1 MLVRTFAILF
11 YALAALPVLGA
22 SNLVTFVE
30 GKGCKLLGSEA
41 AVARL
46 QEIAAQGSVVWQGR
60 CKGGFIDGKGV
71 LREEGSVSVDG
82 KTRKYAYF
90 LSGVAR
96 KGLRQGRWTRETY
109 ERFADSAKFFTSAAT
124 VSFTAGVAKG
134 RPKLTPIRSID
145 QLTPAF
151 RQFVIDA
158 RRDAAPANE
167 ALRSADGDAAPAPAQ
182 VVSPTVAK
190 PVETPLPKGAAFAVT
205 ASTQHESLGP
215 AGLLAA
221 APPGWQSASPPDYP
235 EWIMV
240 DFRTV
245 RKITVLGLRAQDGQP
260 ARAPKVIR
268 VESSDDGVT
277 WSAQVASEIPCVPN
291 SADGWLRMH
300 LLAPAIGRYLKI
312 VILANCGDAE
322 FVALRGIQ
330 FK

>member
-1 MLVRTFAILF
+1 MLARTFALLLCT
-11 YALAALPVLGA
+11 LAALPVLGA

-46 QEIAAQGSVVWQGR
+46 QEIAVQGSVVWQGR
-60 CKGGFIDGKGV
+60 CKGGFIDGKGL
-71 LREEGSVSVDG
+71 LREEGSVIVDG

-109 ERFADSAKFFTSAAT
+109 ERFADSTKFFTSAAT

-134 RPKLTPIRSID
+134 RPKLTPIRNLD

-151 RQFVIDA
+151 RQFVIEA
-158 RRDAAPANE
+158 RREAAPANE
-167 ALRSADGDAAPAPAQ
+167 ALRSVDGGDAPVPPM
-182 VVSPTVAK
+182 VVK
-190 PVETPLPKGAAFAVT
+190 PVEGLPPKGAGVAVT

-215 AGLLAA
+215 AGLLVSAQ
-221 APPGWQSASPPDYP
+221 PGWQSASPPDYP
-235 EWIMV
+235 EWV
-240 DFRTV
+240 SVNFRTV